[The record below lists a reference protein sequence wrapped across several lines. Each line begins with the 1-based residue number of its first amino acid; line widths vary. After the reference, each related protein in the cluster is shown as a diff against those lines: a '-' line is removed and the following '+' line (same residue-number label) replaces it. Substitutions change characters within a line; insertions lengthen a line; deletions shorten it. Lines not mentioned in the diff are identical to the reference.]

1 MREEAIANYSRLVAA
16 GMSEANPLARTCHQ
30 ILPGDDAFISAF
42 QQSHHIETARAEV
55 AYERN
60 AGPHLGLAGV

>member
-1 MREEAIANYSRLVAA
+1 
-16 GMSEANPLARTCHQ
+16 MSEANPLARTCHQ

-42 QQSHHIETARAEV
+42 QQSQHIETARAEV

-60 AGPHLGLAGV
+60 AGI